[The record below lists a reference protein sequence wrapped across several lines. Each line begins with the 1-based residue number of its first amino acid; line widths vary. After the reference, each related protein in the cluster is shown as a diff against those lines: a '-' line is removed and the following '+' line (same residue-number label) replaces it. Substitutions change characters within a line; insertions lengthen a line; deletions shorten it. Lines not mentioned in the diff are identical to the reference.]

1 MECFGEPN
9 GIWSKQM
16 QALRQQLDTLKA
28 IEGDL
33 VQCLVIWRNWYQVR
47 TCEAAA
53 HAAHDN
59 PGKYHVS
66 PAERIARA
74 FEALKG
80 HLDAKTKAPVILN
93 HPDLH
98 AKLQGVTLAYLNA
111 MVGTAVHEGAHTS
124 HWHAEQHYKTM
135 VSTSPGRE
143 RLTACSIGASQP
155 SATE

>member
-33 VQCLVIWRNWYQVR
+33 LQCLVIWRNWYQVR

-66 PAERIARA
+66 PAERIALA
-74 FEALKG
+74 FQALKG
-80 HLDAKTKAPVILN
+80 HLDAKAKAPALLN
-93 HPDLH
+93 NPKLH
-98 AKLQGVTLAYLNA
+98 VQLSKITPEYLEA

-124 HWHAEQHYKTM
+124 HWHAEQHYKTK
-135 VSTSPGRE
+135 VSTSLGQDG
-143 RLTACSIGASQP
+143 LTKCSISPSRAS
-155 SATE
+155 AA